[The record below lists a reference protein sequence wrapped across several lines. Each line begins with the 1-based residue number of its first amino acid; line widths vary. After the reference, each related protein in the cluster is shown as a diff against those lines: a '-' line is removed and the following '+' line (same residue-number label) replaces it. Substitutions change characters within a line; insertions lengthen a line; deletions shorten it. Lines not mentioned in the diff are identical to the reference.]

1 MLNVQLNN
9 INSVKQTRFQS
20 TLFSL
25 FLFPGFSPRSTCL
38 PCGGSQTLVAVK
50 ESALPHRRWGKGT
63 TESFNRRQSDMKSN
77 PPLYFQLLNFKDDP
91 YKAYPSLLA
100 RFPNT
105 AVNPFAPKISL
116 VTLLP
121 VCHEIL
127 TRLALRVGHQI
138 SE

>member
-1 MLNVQLNN
+1 MSNVQLND
-9 INSVKQTRFQS
+9 IISVKQTRFQS

-25 FLFPGFSPRSTCL
+25 FCSLLSAHV
-38 PCGGSQTLVAVK
+38 CGGSQTLVAVK
-50 ESALPHRRWGKGT
+50 ESALSHRRWGKGT
-63 TESFNRRQSDMKSN
+63 TESFFQRQSDMKSN
-77 PPLYFQLLNFKDDP
+77 PPLYFQLVNFKDDP
-91 YKAYPSLLA
+91 YKAFPSLLA
-100 RFPNT
+100 GFPNI

>member
-1 MLNVQLNN
+1 MFSSIILIQSSKQDFSQHSSHS
-9 INSVKQTRFQS
+9 SVFLASLLRARVCHVVGLKHWWQS
-20 TLFSL
+20 KK
-25 FLFPGFSPRSTCL
+25 C
-38 PCGGSQTLVAVK
+38 
-50 ESALPHRRWGKGT
+50 ALPHRRWSKGT

-91 YKAYPSLLA
+91 YKAYLSLLA

-127 TRLALRVGHQI
+127 TRLALRVGH
-138 SE
+138 